1 MCAALGVTTL
11 DDLRFVKVADV
22 EELKT
27 TLKLPPV
34 AIEKLRLLVLQF
46 KTPAASKVFPAKET
60 PEKREHSVQGPKC
73 TARKGRSTRSQRLR
87 QKRPYTNLT
96 AAVAG
101 GAQSGDQL
109 RIKDV
114 ALKSKFDECGL
125 GYLCANLCEEW
136 GAESVDDLVDITE
149 EDIDSLPADL
159 QKQLKVVQRNKLKRI
174 IGP

>member
-1 MCAALGVTTL
+1 M
-11 DDLRFVKVADV
+11 
-22 EELKT
+22 
-27 TLKLPPV
+27 
-34 AIEKLRLLVLQF
+34 
-46 KTPAASKVFPAKET
+46 
-60 PEKREHSVQGPKC
+60 
-73 TARKGRSTRSQRLR
+73 
-87 QKRPYTNLT
+87 T

-101 GAQSGDQL
+101 GAHSGDRL